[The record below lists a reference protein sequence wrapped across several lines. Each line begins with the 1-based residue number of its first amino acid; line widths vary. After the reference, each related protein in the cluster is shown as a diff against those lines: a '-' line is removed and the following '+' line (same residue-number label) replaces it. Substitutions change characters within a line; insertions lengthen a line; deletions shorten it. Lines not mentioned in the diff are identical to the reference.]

1 MDRQRMQKEPVIST
15 SDRHLSKPVRLG
27 AKNDRRVRE
36 LAEMT
41 RKPIGRV
48 LDELVSYALE
58 HVNVRPVQLYD
69 YKFDE

>member
-1 MDRQRMQKEPVIST
+1 MDKKKQA
-15 SDRHLSKPVRLG
+15 DRHATCPVRLG

-69 YKFDE
+69 FKFDE

>member
-1 MDRQRMQKEPVIST
+1 MDKAKQA
-15 SDRHLSKPVRLG
+15 DRHATCPVRLG

-58 HVNVRPVQLYD
+58 HINVRPVQLYD
-69 YKFDE
+69 FKFDE